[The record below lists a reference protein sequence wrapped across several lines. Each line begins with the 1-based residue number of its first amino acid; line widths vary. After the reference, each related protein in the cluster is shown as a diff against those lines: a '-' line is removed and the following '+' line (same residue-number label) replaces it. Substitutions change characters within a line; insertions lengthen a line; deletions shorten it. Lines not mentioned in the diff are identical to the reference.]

1 MNIPNCY
8 QLNFGSKRQFKRE
21 FDTCA
26 YSGEKFENR
35 DTRTI
40 EHIIPSSLGGENNY
54 ANYLIVKRSWN
65 EKRSSIPLDEFIKK
79 YPQVE
84 ENLKKT
90 IANKEGKIL
99 EGIDWASDVKKTLEK
114 AIGRDIFE

>member
-21 FDTCA
+21 FDTCT

-54 ANYLIVKRSWN
+54 GNYLIVKRSWN

-99 EGIDWASDVKKTLEK
+99 EGIDWASDVKKTLQK